1 MPLPNEHSARQLP
14 PNRFDRVTL
23 KRRTGDGGIVMI
35 VGRLA
40 DSKKYAVQT
49 VRGDST
55 RLSVGDFRQWLVGH
69 NYRTDQIVAA
79 KKLSEMKAVAYSEV
93 VTGDRDLE
101 VVVDDDLSVG
111 KPFKTLACG
120 PISSRMTGEEIGV
133 ITPDLIKELVRVY
146 HARRD
151 LDPVIIDW
159 CHASSDDQAPIENTI
174 SLGQIVDMYIEA
186 DCLWCVP
193 AYSDRGQKLVNE
205 SSPLWSSPEFLQGDV
220 YDRRDGSKVGA
231 GQILAISLTPR
242 PQQTVDKLTKV
253 TLSED
258 VMENEN
264 MAAEASDVSE
274 VEAIRA
280 EKEAL
285 EAEVERL
292 RAELESMKAS
302 AMAEGEDAE
311 DDEKDEDKVEAAEE
325 VIEED
330 DEKDEVKL
338 RERLLLSE
346 QQGQIKRLSD
356 ELASM
361 RREQKKERRQAKIR
375 QLCELGKI
383 SPAEVESAERL
394 YNLDRKLFADMFETR
409 PANSAVNLSEFG
421 HGYGAP
427 EQPTRASVDRSV
439 KKLAEDRSVDY
450 ATALKLYRESH
461 ADEYLQAMK
470 GGR

>member
-1 MPLPNEHSARQLP
+1 MPLPNEHSARQLS
-14 PNRFDRVTL
+14 PNQFDKKTL
-23 KRRTGDGGIVMI
+23 RRRTGSDGIVLI
-35 VGRLA
+35 VGRL
-40 DSKKYAVQT
+40 SSTKKYAVQT
-49 VRGDST
+49 VRGDSSQ
-55 RLSVGDFRQWLVGH
+55 LSVGDFRSWLIDHG
-69 NYRTDQIVAA
+69 YRTDQIVAS
-79 KKLSEMKAVAYSEV
+79 KKASEMKAVAYSEV
-93 VTGDRDLE
+93 VTGDKDLE
-101 VVVDDDLSVG
+101 VVVDDDLTVG

-120 PISSRMTGEEIGV
+120 PISSRLTGEEIGV
-133 ITPDLIKELVRVY
+133 ITPELLKELVRVY
-146 HARRD
+146 HDRRD

-159 CHASSDDQAPIENTI
+159 CHASSDDQAPLENTI
-174 SLGQIVDMYIEA
+174 SLGQIVDMYIED

-220 YDRRDGSKVGA
+220 YDRRDGSKVGS

-302 AMAEGEDAE
+302 AMMEGESAE
-311 DDEKDEDKVEAAEE
+311 DDEKDEDKVEASEE
-325 VIEED
+325 VVEED
-330 DEKDEVKL
+330 EEKEEVKL
-338 RERLLLSE
+338 RERLLLTE
-346 QQGQIKRLSD
+346 QQRQIKRLSE
-356 ELASM
+356 ELAGI
-361 RREQKKERRQAKIR
+361 RRERERDRRQAKIR

-394 YNLDRKLFADMFETR
+394 YSLDRKLFSEMFEAR
-409 PANSAVNLSEFG
+409 PVNSAVNLSEYG

-427 EQPTRASVDRSV
+427 EQPTRATVDAKI
-439 KKLAEDRSVDY
+439 KKLSEDRSVDY
-450 ATALKLYRESH
+450 ATALKLFRQTNG
-461 ADEYLQAMK
+461 DEYLQAMR